1 METITKGYPQRIV
14 EETEN
19 LVTRYHASRDQ
30 SSPQSALKLWKET
43 PNEPLGR
50 FARSGERNV
59 ERDERLESDLAFVA
73 GLVVALKI
81 HSQFEGITAILAR
94 LSKPAS
100 HSAVVV
106 AEKHLLEAIGYDL
119 VGSSEI
125 VLT

>member
-1 METITKGYPQRIV
+1 
-14 EETEN
+14 
-19 LVTRYHASRDQ
+19 
-30 SSPQSALKLWKET
+30 
-43 PNEPLGR
+43 
-50 FARSGERNV
+50 V